1 MSLEDRLLKLDK
13 VGAETC
19 KVATWLS
26 QIPFGWSDAG
36 FFRTVTC
43 CVIKLTGYIMVF
55 QGGCFLEH
63 WVYTKSIMG
72 VVVKSPQPRIST
84 EQCSVLSLCPQ
95 LGWVMGGGGGAV
107 SRGSNSRVSCMS
119 RSPWGLLTV
128 GQTEPHPSPIKVE
141 PLGTGIFFF
150 FNNLSKNVFLQKQGC
165 FHHCSAVLKNHG
177 IILDAVTLSNLQTL
191 FTFCQLS

>member
-1 MSLEDRLLKLDK
+1 MHAKGLWKSTGYRCKETVVIVVPAKNLKPSEQWKVFFTNPCHQLSQWPLECEPGRSPLKLDE

-43 CVIKLTGYIMVF
+43 SVIKLTGYIMVF

-95 LGWVMGGGGGAV
+95 LGWVMGGGGG
-107 SRGSNSRVSCMS
+107 
-119 RSPWGLLTV
+119 
-128 GQTEPHPSPIKVE
+128 Q
-141 PLGTGIFFF
+141 
-150 FNNLSKNVFLQKQGC
+150 
-165 FHHCSAVLKNHG
+165 
-177 IILDAVTLSNLQTL
+177 
-191 FTFCQLS
+191 

>member
-1 MSLEDRLLKLDK
+1 MHAKGLWKSTGYRCKETVVIVVAAKNLKPSEQWKVFFMNPCHQLSGPWNVSLEDRLLKLDK

-95 LGWVMGGGGGAV
+95 LGWVMGVGV
-107 SRGSNSRVSCMS
+107 GSKSGKQQQGELHVQITLRTFNS
-119 RSPWGLLTV
+119 
-128 GQTEPHPSPIKVE
+128 
-141 PLGTGIFFF
+141 GTDRASSQP
-150 FNNLSKNVFLQKQGC
+150 N
-165 FHHCSAVLKNHG
+165 
-177 IILDAVTLSNLQTL
+177 
-191 FTFCQLS
+191 